1 MNARNIVT
9 AAIPWALATN
19 QSGTTISV
27 TRPTAR
33 TARCTHTA
41 TSPRGLRSRS
51 VLVRRYIHHD
61 AARATTNAT
70 TRAHTLPITASSVT
84 APTSMPDSLHRSTG
98 REVGTNATTNATVPA
113 RLSRTSSVSLLPL

>member
-1 MNARNIVT
+1 MKARNIVT

-27 TRPTAR
+27 TMPTAR

-41 TSPRGLRSRS
+41 TSPRGLRARP

-70 TRAHTLPITASSVT
+70 TRAHTLPITAASVT
-84 APTSMPDSLHRSTG
+84 APTIMPDSPPHSSTG
-98 REVGTNATTNATVPA
+98 RDVGTNATTNATVPA
-113 RLSRTSSVSLLPL
+113 RLS